1 MDILAFLSKLLSGG
15 LGNLAAYLAAHVLLC
30 LLPAFYIAGAM
41 TALIPKETVT
51 RFLGRNTPKWISY
64 PASAAAGF
72 LLAVCSCTVIP
83 LFAGIYKKG
92 AGLGPAI
99 TFLFVA
105 PAINIL
111 ALVYTGGIIGMDLAI
126 ARLLLSLVFGIGIGL
141 IMALI
146 FRKADAEHD
155 TATDAMFAG
164 QAAIRRAAVI
174 FLLILVFLLVAGTFQ
189 FDFLKHTYAQVNLP
203 VNGMDTFQQWL
214 YRLVPFD
221 PARGEEG
228 VTAQGAIL
236 IGLLALIGLASWK
249 GIEKIHD
256 NFNAW
261 TWISTGLVGLTLL
274 AAALGMTPH
283 VDGLILAFTGKFF
296 GVLVAVVA
304 LGWMLRSGLTRDETR
319 DFLWESWRFVKQI
332 FPLLVVGVFV
342 VGIIRV
348 IIKPEWIQT
357 LTGQNTILAN
367 FVGVVFGVFMYF
379 PTLVEVP
386 IAQMFL
392 SLGMHRGPLLAYLI
406 SDPEL
411 SLQSILITATI
422 IGRLKAWVYVSW
434 VALFSTLA
442 GLIYGAWVD
451 GASVGL
457 VVLYL
462 VLFLAI
468 LAFVLWLVNR
478 RNADKVVPSNKTLF
492 SNCGG
497 FPMLTIKILG
507 SGCPNCK
514 KLEAL
519 TRQAVDQLSL
529 EAEIVKVTDYTDIM
543 AYNIMSTPGLV
554 INEKVV
560 SSGRIPSPAEITT
573 FMTSALT
580 AE

>member
-1 MDILAFLSKLLSGG
+1 MEVLEFISKLVYGG

-111 ALVYTGGIIGMDLAI
+111 ALVYTGAVIGMDLAI
-126 ARLLLSLVFGIGIGL
+126 ARLILSLAFGISIGM

-155 TATDAMFAG
+155 AATDAMFAG
-164 QAAIRRAAVI
+164 QAAMRRVAVV
-174 FLLILVFLLVAGTFQ
+174 FLLALVFLLVAGTFQ
-189 FDFLKHTYAQVNLP
+189 FNFLTRTYAQVNLP

-214 YRLVPFD
+214 YKLVPFD

-228 VTAQGAIL
+228 VTAQGTIL
-236 IGLLALIGLASWK
+236 IGMLALIGLTSWR
-249 GIEKIHD
+249 GIEKIHER
-256 NFNAW
+256 FNAW

-274 AAALGMTPH
+274 VAALGFAPQAGVLT
-283 VDGLILAFTGKFF
+283 LALTGKFF
-296 GVLVAVVA
+296 GVLLAVIA
-304 LGWMLRSGLTRDETR
+304 LGWLLVKGLSRDETR

-342 VGIIRV
+342 VGVIR
-348 IIKPEWIQT
+348 ILIKPEWIQFVA
-357 LTGQNTILAN
+357 GENTVLGN
-367 FVGVVFGVFMYF
+367 LVGVVFGVFMYF

-411 SLQSILITATI
+411 SLQSILIVSTI
-422 IGRLKAWVYVSW
+422 IGKLKSWTYVAW

-442 GLIYGAWVD
+442 GLIYGTWVD
-451 GASVGL
+451 GTSIGL
-457 VVLYL
+457 VALYL
-462 VLFLAI
+462 AGFLAA
-468 LAFVLWLVNR
+468 LAGVMWLVNR
-478 RNADKVVPSNKTLF
+478 CNQQNAAATKT
-492 SNCGG
+492 
-497 FPMLTIKILG
+497 
-507 SGCPNCK
+507 
-514 KLEAL
+514 A
-519 TRQAVDQLSL
+519 
-529 EAEIVKVTDYTDIM
+529 
-543 AYNIMSTPGLV
+543 
-554 INEKVV
+554 
-560 SSGRIPSPAEITT
+560 SSV
-573 FMTSALT
+573 
-580 AE
+580 